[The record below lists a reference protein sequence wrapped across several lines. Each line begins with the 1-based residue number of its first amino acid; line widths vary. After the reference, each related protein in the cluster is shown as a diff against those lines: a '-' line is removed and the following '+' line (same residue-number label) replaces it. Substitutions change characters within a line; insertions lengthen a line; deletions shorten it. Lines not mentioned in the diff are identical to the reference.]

1 MLKVL
6 HIDRSSTFRNVMREL
21 VTRCTHSL
29 VGVGSKADALRVLA
43 EDNFELIVTG
53 MELDDGDA
61 ESLILELNQSQSRN
75 IPVIVLTSTDS
86 LEQRERL
93 FTLGVVDYM
102 LKAELTEDRF
112 RRYLDSLAVEDEL
125 SGFMRSL
132 RVAVLDDS
140 QVILTIVS
148 RILSMNGFESV
159 SLFKD
164 PLDLLAQEQ
173 PYDLYICD
181 MVMPNMSGEQVV
193 NKLRSSFPDSII
205 ICMSKFAGER
215 PIANILLAGADDYIH
230 KPFDAAG
237 LMSRLRVNTRSFQL
251 KKHLERMALTDG
263 LTNLF
268 NHRYSFERLEEET
281 GKARRYS
288 RPLSVAMADVDDFK
302 RINDTYGHRKGD
314 EVLVAVARSIKNAL
328 RSVDVVGR
336 YGGEEFIVLF
346 PETPLIAS
354 RLVAEKMRS
363 AVAALRFEGVK
374 LAVTISIGITE
385 YEDAE
390 SSEALIA
397 RADALLYHAKRSGKN
412 RVES

>member
-1 MLKVL
+1 M
-6 HIDRSSTFRNVMREL
+6 SEL
-21 VTRCTHSL
+21 VTRCAHSIT
-29 VGVGSKADALRVLA
+29 GVGSKAEALRVLA
-43 EDNFELIVTG
+43 DDGIDLIVTG

-61 ESLILELNQSQSRN
+61 ESLMLELNQSQSRN
-75 IPVIVLTSTDS
+75 IPVVVLTSSDS

-102 LKAELTEDRF
+102 LKGELSEDRF
-112 RRYLDSLAVEDEL
+112 RRYLGSLAAEDEL

-132 RVAVLDDS
+132 RVAILDDS
-140 QVILTIVS
+140 QVILDIVD
-148 RILSMNGFESV
+148 RILSMNAFESV
-159 SLFKD
+159 SLFQD
-164 PLDLLAQEQ
+164 PLKLLAMDQ
-173 PYDLYICD
+173 PFDLYICD
-181 MVMPNMSGEQVV
+181 MVMPNMSGDQVV
-193 NKLRSSFPDSII
+193 NQLRSSFPDSII
-205 ICMSKFAGER
+205 ICMSRFDGER
-215 PIANILLAGADDYIH
+215 PIANILLSGADDYIH

-237 LMSRLRVNTRSFQL
+237 LMSRLRVNSRSFQL
-251 KKHLERMALTDG
+251 KKRLERMALTDG

-281 GKARRYS
+281 GKARRYG

-302 RINDTYGHRKGD
+302 RVNDTYGHRQGD
-314 EVLVAVARSIKNAL
+314 EVLVAVAKTIKNAL

-363 AVAALRFEGVK
+363 AVAALRFGVEN
-374 LAVTISIGITE
+374 LTVTISIGITE

-397 RADALLYHAKRSGKN
+397 RADSLLYHAKRSGKN
-412 RVES
+412 RVEC